1 MFKKIFSALL
11 LATTMVACTDD
22 YTDWAA
28 PQQNPQPETVT
39 FGDGS
44 VSEVGQIDFATEL
57 PEYVQVCNITAPTAS
72 SAEYSTLIYKL
83 NLGTTSMEIGAD
95 GTIPAETLKT

>member
-11 LATTMVACTDD
+11 LATTMVACTED

-39 FGDGS
+39 FGNGS
-44 VSEVGQIDFATEL
+44 VSEVGLIDFANEL
-57 PEYVQVCNITAPTAS
+57 PANVQ
-72 SAEYSTLIYKL
+72 
-83 NLGTTSMEIGAD
+83 IGRAHV
-95 GTIPAETLKT
+95 

>member
-44 VSEVGQIDFATEL
+44 VSEVAQIDFATEL
-57 PEYVQVCNITAPTAS
+57 PEYVQVCNITAPTSS
-72 SAEYSTLIYKL
+72 SA
-83 NLGTTSMEIGAD
+83 
-95 GTIPAETLKT
+95 